1 LTERVPGGDESR
13 AQGVVLSHER
23 FQLRAGLANVHDER
37 GFVMHDVMGFGEGLG
52 QFTWNDLAHDAI
64 LSTKFLQHRGHPA
77 AWTKVWKSIHFR
89 NLYDNPYMYT
99 PPDPLIRRLG
109 ATIRAARISRG
120 LTQAQLAGL
129 CGLTRLRIIGIEQGN
144 PSFKIDAY
152 FRAATSMRQELAL
165 RPIERPEFEDLTW
178 MFK

>member
-1 LTERVPGGDESR
+1 MH
-13 AQGVVLSHER
+13 HEW
-23 FQLRAGLANVHDER
+23 
-37 GFVMHDVMGFGEGLG
+37 GFVMHDVVGFRKCLG
-52 QFTWNDLAHDAI
+52 QVTWNHLAHDAI

-77 AWTKVWKSIHFR
+77 AWTKVWKSIHFS
-89 NLYDNPYMYT
+89 NLHENPYMHT

-109 ATIRAARISRG
+109 ATIRTARISRG

-144 PSFKIDAY
+144 PSIKIDAY
-152 FRAATSMRQELAL
+152 FRAATSMGQELAL
-165 RPIERPEFEDLTW
+165 RPIERLEFEDLTW